1 MSARHRLSK
10 MLLRHGIV
18 CYGPAFAMPATADR
32 RDRLDRANS
41 AMAADS
47 RISLW

>member
-18 CYGPAFAMPATADR
+18 CYDR
-32 RDRLDRANS
+32 RSMRCRPPPIAVIAS
-41 AMAADS
+41 IA
-47 RISLW
+47 RTPP